1 MKTLSL
7 ITLLFA
13 FSAFAEQSDFDRIK
27 SLRSMIDRIRET
39 EKYSPG
45 NFNLIN
51 KEMQQQ
57 LIKESI
63 IPNTRTYDRSIYTAK
78 QQALSNMLWF
88 IEQSRVYKAGNYLER
103 QQFTGAVN
111 WSKLFDFEKISQIVA
126 RGAELGAIRE
136 HESKGT
142 KPWFEPTV
150 TAPAPAPIHD

>member
-7 ITLLFA
+7 IALLFA
-13 FSAFAEQSDFDRIK
+13 FSAFAQESDFDKMK
-27 SLRSMIDRIRET
+27 SLRTMIDRIRET

-45 NFNLIN
+45 NFNLLN

-78 QQALSNMLWF
+78 QQALSNMFWF
-88 IEQSRVYKAGNYLER
+88 IEQSRVFKAGNHLER
-103 QQFTGAVN
+103 EQIYGAIN
-111 WSKLFDFEKISQIVA
+111 WSKIFDFEKISQIVTH
-126 RGAELGAIRE
+126 GAELGAIRE
-136 HESKGT
+136 HEAKGT

-150 TAPAPAPIHD
+150 TAPVPAHD